1 MLVKITSG
9 WGESGKFDPPEPIA
23 ATIKYVL
30 AKTIIGKSI
39 QPRVI
44 RDELYSFSRDFGQKG
59 TYVEAIS
66 GIDVALWDLFGKKLE
81 FQFVNSLVGHS
92 ELG

>member
-1 MLVKITSG
+1 MKITSG
-9 WGESGKFDPPEPIA
+9 WGEYRKFDPPEPIA
-23 ATIKYVL
+23 AIIKYVL
-30 AKTIIGKSI
+30 AKRIIGKSI

-44 RDELYSFSRDFGQKG
+44 SDELYSFSRDFGQKG

-66 GIDVALWDLFGKKLE
+66 GSDIALWE